1 MADSSEAR
9 FVGEWEILTRI
20 GSGSFSTVWKAQHR
34 RTQQVAAVKEIPTVK
49 LSADYSKCLD
59 AELAAMRGMH
69 HPNIVTFYE
78 LISARHKQSRIGI
91 DGVLPV

>member
-1 MADSSEAR
+1 MADASETR
-9 FVGEWEILTRI
+9 FVGEWEILAHL

-34 RTQQVAAVKEIPTVK
+34 RTQQVAAVKEIPTAK

-78 LISARHKQSRIGI
+78 LITVRPERS
-91 DGVLPV
+91 